1 MNEIKNEYR
10 CVTDP
15 AEVKAYLGDSKIVSF
30 DYETAPD
37 EGYRDEDK
45 AALDAAKSHICTL
58 SLSVREHT
66 GIMIPVAH
74 KVGPNMPKAE
84 FDALLVELLTDRSI
98 IKVAHN
104 LSFEAMF
111 SYAKGIVI
119 MPPVY
124 DTIAASQMTLKN
136 AYDFRKLSD
145 SGLKKLAGELCGEPL
160 PSFSSVTDGKHFDE
174 LDSMDAETI
183 RYSCADSDFAL
194 RLYHIFNNWFDRFL
208 PKHRFLMEEV
218 ESPTAVYLGIM

>member
-1 MNEIKNEYR
+1 MNDIKNKYR

-15 AEVKAYLGDSKIVSF
+15 TEVRAYLGDSKIVSF

-45 AALDAAKSHICTL
+45 VALDAAKSHICTL

-84 FDALLVELLTDRSI
+84 FDALLTEFLTDRSI

-119 MPPVY
+119 MPPMY

-145 SGLKKLAGELCGEPL
+145 SGLKKLAGELRAEKEELLLQEANKEGIRQRIADMMAYLQSEP
-160 PSFSSVTDGKHFDE
+160 
-174 LDSMDAETI
+174 
-183 RYSCADSDFAL
+183 
-194 RLYHIFNNWFDRFL
+194 
-208 PKHRFLMEEV
+208 EEV
-218 ESPTAVYLGIM
+218 TEYSEALVRRMIEKITVYDDHFVVEFKSGIEITINE

>member
-1 MNEIKNEYR
+1 MNEIKNEYK

-15 AEVKAYLGDSKIVSF
+15 VEVKAYLGDSKIVSF

-37 EGYRDEDK
+37 DGYRDEDK
-45 AALDAAKSHICTL
+45 AALDAAKSHICTT
-58 SLSVREHT
+58 SLSVKEHT

-84 FDALLVELLTDRSI
+84 FDALLTEFLTDRSI

-104 LSFEAMF
+104 LSFESMF

-145 SGLKKLAGELCGEPL
+145 SGLKKLAGKLCGEPL
-160 PSFSSVTDGKHFDE
+160 PSFFSVTDGKHFDE
-174 LDSMDAETI
+174 LDSMDAGPSAIAVPTRI
-183 RYSCADSDFAL
+183 LPFVFITSSTTGLTVSCRNIDFWWKRWKVLQPYISA
-194 RLYHIFNNWFDRFL
+194 
-208 PKHRFLMEEV
+208 
-218 ESPTAVYLGIM
+218 S